1 MKPEIFLK
9 FLQENSMKIALEMS
23 RRESIS
29 YDEAFHNLYHEVI
42 YPLMDRLGE
51 KVN

>member
-1 MKPEIFLK
+1 MKPDVFLK
-9 FLQENSMKIALEMS
+9 FLKDNDVAIALEMS
-23 RRESIS
+23 KREGIP

-51 KVN
+51 RLN